1 MIDGPRDH
9 KLGFTRVLFRIV
21 RSCRLLAIV
30 SYQLSAQV
38 ALVVERDDSGIGHR
52 TAAARCLGCKF
63 PRRTRAGF
71 VGQIGQIRQTDRPKT
86 TPRDPR
92 GDPLIQ
98 SETSEGVS
106 ETHSS

>member
-30 SYQLSAQV
+30 SYQHKLRSW
-38 ALVVERDDSGIGHR
+38 LNETIVELAIAPASDAKSPD
-52 TAAARCLGCKF
+52 ARG
-63 PRRTRAGF
+63 AGF
-71 VGQIGQIRQTDRPKT
+71 VGQIGQIRQSDRPKT